1 MNQNELRDAIQK
13 YGEALH
19 SLRNTENNRD
29 VITNQKIIKMNNE
42 LDSLESKIKE
52 AKIIMQRPQ
61 MSFSSNT
68 EQEKDNKFKAKY
80 KNAFLKYIR
89 KGIDTDLVNLLAENN
104 NNTELGKLL
113 QSDSMGYAITPTMN
127 EIISKNIFNQSPI
140 RRSAKIV
147 NISRENIDIA
157 TYTND
162 IVVSW
167 GDERQVAQETDAFS
181 KKVIQICDL
190 TAQPKI
196 TQRMID
202 DSEID
207 HEAWIA
213 ELLSDVFSSQED
225 KAFLYGTG
233 NNQPKGILSYDEN
246 EIERIQNAGSNEKVS
261 FESLLQ
267 LQASLDGKYEK
278 NGDNI
283 FLTSKQILAQIRSI
297 KDGSGQYIWTPGALF
312 GGKDIIF
319 GTPIYASSEMT
330 TANGDAVIYGNL
342 RKGYQIVDR
351 ADIKIQRD
359 PYSSKPFVIYYATK
373 RVGGDV
379 IDTNAIKVLKLS

>member
-52 AKIIMQRPQ
+52 EKIIMQRPQ

-167 GDERQVAQETDAFS
+167 GDERQVAPETDAFS

-297 KDGSGQYIWTPGALF
+297 KDDSGQYIWTPGALF

>member
-1 MNQNELRDAIQK
+1 MNQNELRDTIQK

-42 LDSLESKIKE
+42 LDNLENKIKE

-80 KNAFLKYIR
+80 KSAFLKYIR

-104 NNTELGKLL
+104 SNTELEKLL
-113 QSDSMGYAITPTMN
+113 KSDSMGYAITPTMN

-167 GDERQVAQETDAFS
+167 GDERQVAPETDAFS

-233 NNQPKGILSYDEN
+233 INQPKGILSYDDN
-246 EIERIQNAGSNEKVS
+246 EIKRIQNTGSNGKVS

-297 KDGSGQYIWTPGALF
+297 KDDSGQYIWTPGALF

-330 TANGDAVIYGNL
+330 TTNGDAVIYGNL

-379 IDTNAIKVLKLS
+379 IDANAIKVLKLS

>member
-167 GDERQVAQETDAFS
+167 GDERQVAPETDAFS

-297 KDGSGQYIWTPGALF
+297 KDDSGQYIWTPGALF

>member
-225 KAFLYGTG
+225 
-233 NNQPKGILSYDEN
+233 
-246 EIERIQNAGSNEKVS
+246 
-261 FESLLQ
+261 
-267 LQASLDGKYEK
+267 
-278 NGDNI
+278 
-283 FLTSKQILAQIRSI
+283 
-297 KDGSGQYIWTPGALF
+297 
-312 GGKDIIF
+312 
-319 GTPIYASSEMT
+319 
-330 TANGDAVIYGNL
+330 
-342 RKGYQIVDR
+342 
-351 ADIKIQRD
+351 
-359 PYSSKPFVIYYATK
+359 
-373 RVGGDV
+373 
-379 IDTNAIKVLKLS
+379 